1 MYKCKFCDK
10 EYKSVYEKNN
20 KINLKKH
27 LLYCSLNPEKILYEC
42 KYCGEK
48 KENRSKLGAHVSL
61 CTKNPDYETIKK
73 AKKEKGR
80 EGRPHSDKT
89 KKLISERRI
98 KYLKENPEKVP
109 YRLNHSSVESYPEK
123 YFNEVFIKEG
133 LNFERYY
140 RVGLYELDFALVDKK
155 IDIEI
160 DGDQHYLDPK
170 VSEVDKRRNKY
181 LIDNGWTIIRIK
193 WSDYKKLSIEE
204 KKEYIKRLRRI
215 AAIAS
220 DS

>member
-27 LLYCSLNPEKILYEC
+27 LLYCSLNPERILYEC

-61 CTKNPDYETIKK
+61 CTKNPDYETIKN

-98 KYLKENPEKVP
+98 KYLLENPDKVP
-109 YRLNHSSVESYPEK
+109 YLLNHSSKESYPEK
-123 YFNEVFIKEG
+123 YFNNVFTNEG
-133 LNFERYY
+133 MIFERYY
-140 RVGLYELDFALVDKK
+140 RIAL
-155 IDIEI
+155 
-160 DGDQHYLDPK
+160 
-170 VSEVDKRRNKY
+170 
-181 LIDNGWTIIRIK
+181 
-193 WSDYKKLSIEE
+193 
-204 KKEYIKRLRRI
+204 
-215 AAIAS
+215 
-220 DS
+220 